1 MALFPIEAFYQNT
14 LTNIIRNYGLVHL
27 VMTIVV
33 EVVSNKILIVTYV
46 YRKRVVI
53 SNGTTFIGANKS
65 FTFIILVLHVTVEV
79 VLLHD
84 LNNSR
89 CRSLILILL
98 LSCFDLDI
106 ESIVTITKSTTILIF
121 LLD

>member
-33 EVVSNKILIVTYV
+33 EDMSNKILIVTYV

-53 SNGTTFIGANKS
+53 SNGTMFIGANKS
-65 FTFIILVLHVTVEV
+65 FTFIY
-79 VLLHD
+79 
-84 LNNSR
+84 
-89 CRSLILILL
+89 
-98 LSCFDLDI
+98 
-106 ESIVTITKSTTILIF
+106 
-121 LLD
+121 